1 MSRIG
6 RQPIQL
12 PDSVKA
18 QVASDNTVTVKGP
31 LGELSFAC
39 HPKLTVKLAD
49 GVLTVDRPGD
59 AREQRS
65 IHGLTRSLLA
75 NMVEGV
81 TNGFSKRLQLNGV
94 GYRAEMTG
102 EALTL
107 RVGFSHPVRIEP
119 PAGISFEVPDA
130 TSVIVKGSDKQLVGQ
145 IAADI
150 RSVRPVE
157 PYQGRGIR
165 YSDER
170 VRRKAGKARAG
181 DS

>member
-6 RQPIQL
+6 KQPIQL
-12 PDSVKA
+12 LDTVKVQIA
-18 QVASDNTVTVKGP
+18 GDNTVTVKGP
-31 LGELSFAC
+31 QGELSLTC
-39 HPKLTVKLAD
+39 DPELTVKAEG

-59 AREQRS
+59 AREQRA

-102 EALTL
+102 DALTL

-130 TSVIVKGSDKQLVGQ
+130 TSVVVRGSDKQLVGQ

-150 RSVRPVE
+150 RAVRPVE

-165 YSDER
+165 YSDEQ